1 MTSKCLK
8 LKWNGEW
15 FYGKLWSIF
24 NVISLKCQ
32 SLGGEKYLLVYL
44 FFYIVLEKRTQE
56 TEKNRTFCFYTVY
69 CHKQKL
75 STNRGAEITR
85 LL

>member
-24 NVISLKCQ
+24 NVISFKCQ
-32 SLGGEKYLLVYL
+32 SLGGEKYLVVYL
-44 FFYIVLEKRTQE
+44 FFYIVLEKRT
-56 TEKNRTFCFYTVY
+56 
-69 CHKQKL
+69 
-75 STNRGAEITR
+75 
-85 LL
+85 